1 MLEGW
6 HEFYLLLGTAAATLM
21 ALLFVAASVGVGI
34 LSRRAPEATRA
45 FMSPVALH
53 FTIVLVTSLIALMP
67 IHDRVGLAVL
77 IALAAAA
84 GFACTIAVMPR
95 HFHESVEW
103 ADRLGYGIVPLF
115 AYALSVAAAVLLG
128 IGFGY
133 APHLLAAAQVL
144 LLVDNIR
151 NAWDLTN
158 FMVRQHRPEQ

>member
-34 LSRRAPEATRA
+34 LRTERADATRA

-53 FTIVLVTSLIALMP
+53 FTIVLVTSLITLAP
-67 IHDRVGLAVL
+67 IHDTVGLAIL

-95 HFHESVEW
+95 HFREGVEW
-103 ADRLGYGIVPLF
+103 ADRVSYGIMPLF
-115 AYALSVAAAVLLG
+115 AYALAVAAAFLLG
-128 IGFGY
+128 KGFDY
-133 APHLLAAAQVL
+133 APHILAVSQVL

-151 NAWDLTN
+151 NAWDLTIYL
-158 FMVRQHRPEQ
+158 VRQHRPEQ